1 MCFTFSLSERAKAE
15 GIVLTIA
22 QKMYSKGVDGVG
34 GSAGN
39 GYSSG
44 IIAQCEKA
52 SELAEKFGSKD
63 NELNQI
69 LTNYS
74 TDCEKLVEKYISP
87 SDDSILAT
95 ENTNSKRVSS
105 ANSNDDQC
113 ALIAFCGRYSANQQ
127 KEIKAA
133 EKLLKTAKSASSAVK
148 ATVLKALSTSDAAL
162 SIWQNLHRKT
172 NDQIET
178 LMNKYAYDADENT
191 SSSEL
196 YENYRSAL
204 VSVNNN
210 NKEMTEKLTARK
222 ALLNN
227 EDERLTRQIASAE
240 HEEQKA
246 ANAADSLKATSGSD
260 FNLGQNLGIANLA
273 VGTANGLKSLT
284 ASGSSSSGAS
294 KGGQVNTGGGSSS
307 PPPLN
312 LNNDWDTGAGTGFRV
327 TADDIKKEANLDT
340 TIATGGSP
348 NATDGAPSSSAS
360 KLLSTDVKNA
370 IKDRLAA
377 AAASSAGKAGAS
389 TGGLISDKSEGI
401 ENQNGEG
408 AKTDDT
414 GKNTDVLASIETG
427 EGLGG
432 GMSDLGLAGS
442 DTDASIKD
450 IMQDM
455 LGSVMGDDPTT
466 DSNNRSPASVGEIT
480 FDLNGRAIVPS
491 NKDIGNEESTPLTER
506 IRSAIQR
513 QFAKGNIVYG
523 LRNKI

>member
-1 MCFTFSLSERAKAE
+1 MYIFCNCFYKKNTTTLKIITLLLSF
-15 GIVLTIA
+15 VLSAQPTIA
-22 QKMYSKGVDGVG
+22 GT
-34 GSAGN
+34 SADN
-39 GYSSG
+39 CSN
-44 IIAQCEKA
+44 ITQ
-52 SELAEKFGSKD
+52 SKD
-63 NELNQI
+63 
-69 LTNYS
+69 T
-74 TDCEKLVEKYISP
+74 
-87 SDDSILAT
+87 
-95 ENTNSKRVSS
+95 
-105 ANSNDDQC
+105 
-113 ALIAFCGRYSANQQ
+113 
-127 KEIKAA
+127 
-133 EKLLKTAKSASSAVK
+133 
-148 ATVLKALSTSDAAL
+148 
-162 SIWQNLHRKT
+162 
-172 NDQIET
+172 
-178 LMNKYAYDADENT
+178 
-191 SSSEL
+191 
-196 YENYRSAL
+196 
-204 VSVNNN
+204 VNNFN
-210 NKEMTEKLTARK
+210 LCKNTELTQK
-222 ALLNN
+222 
-227 EDERLTRQIASAE
+227 DTERE
-240 HEEQKA
+240 
-246 ANAADSLKATSGSD
+246 SLKAAVSGKVQKAQIDASTQTAALNSTAKKYLMAKEGKEAIIKKIDTDLKEVNEKKEFLIAARDQTKERAAELLQELQTWEEPHVMMPSNCRAECQTKGEEIKSKIKDFTVGRTFRSANDFYDYIMDKMLPAHTNAINELVTYEGKLQEELKNQKQQARALVIAGQSADQAKDSLNTASGSD
-260 FNLGQNLGIANLA
+260 FNLGEKLGVANLGVGIANG
-273 VGTANGLKSLT
+273 VKGLIPTSN
-284 ASGSSSSGAS
+284 SSGAS
-294 KGGQVNTGGGSSS
+294 KGGQVNTGGASS
-307 PPPLN
+307 PSPLN
-312 LNNDWDTGAGTGFRV
+312 LNNDWDTGAGTGFQV
-327 TADDIKKEANLDT
+327 TADDAKANTKETNLDT